1 MKNLYISLISA
12 LLIITSACNKKLT
25 PPIAK
30 EAKGDGLLNIVFDN
44 KISDQEVQFNQLN
57 YTNAAGNL
65 YSVSLL
71 KYYVTQVVLHKKDG
85 TTKALNNYDLIDAAK
100 PESCII
106 EAGMMNEGEYDS
118 ISFNLGVDPSRNHS
132 GNQDGDLDVSLGMFW
147 TWNTGYIFFKHEG
160 QYKNTANQ
168 TKALILHYATDP
180 SLVRIKMPINLK
192 IAGNK
197 TMHILFD
204 LNKVYTS
211 PNNIDFNIDYSR
223 QSNSGSDD
231 VWMANTKSNLG
242 DAFSF
247 LKVD

>member
-1 MKNLYISLISA
+1 V
-12 LLIITSACNKKLT
+12 T
-25 PPIAK
+25 PPSAE

-44 KISDQEVQFNQLN
+44 KISGQDIQFNQLN

-100 PESCII
+100 PESCKI
-106 EAGMMNEGEYDS
+106 EAGMLTEGEYDS

-180 SLVRIKMPINLK
+180 SLVKIKLPINLK

-197 TMHILFD
+197 TMHLSFD

-211 PNNIDFNIDYSR
+211 PNTIDFNIDYNR

-231 VWMANTKSNLG
+231 LWMTNTKSNFG